1 MQINHEDMCI
11 YFSLKSEVQSF
22 KIKTRD
28 FLKQKL
34 IYIHVHV
41 CKIIV
46 LLDKVYCITF
56 QLKYHK
62 LYFSTCINWIVN
74 AVVCLCLSVMRAE
87 GMGRSC
93 VLALGLSVV
102 LLCNI
107 FQVFFQSY
115 ALFRNINW
123 LFHFFPREICSMNV
137 LSVQFSW

>member
-11 YFSLKSEVQSF
+11 YFSLKSDFQSF

-56 QLKYHK
+56 QLKYRK
-62 LYFSTCINWIVN
+62 LYFSTGINWIVI
-74 AVVCLCLSVMRAE
+74 AVVCLCLSVMRAQ

-93 VLALGLSVV
+93 VLALGFSVV

-107 FQVFFQSY
+107 FQVFFHSHCLETSTDY
-115 ALFRNINW
+115 FT
-123 LFHFFPREICSMNV
+123 FFQREICSMNV
-137 LSVQFSW
+137 LSVQLSW